1 MVHVRGIDL
10 CSRQLCRSLCLIM
23 LEKYWTIR
31 SKAQNGKIAAM
42 DESVFH
48 EFHQFVL
55 FTEAL
60 CTYALRVQ
68 EVNEIKLKP
77 TIHKF
82 ENSKRSCQCFLPFKQ
97 KRCPLKGTSFKFL
110 IKLICIRRSLM
121 CVHIYRLPEH
131 TISVDK
137 DNRGSSKKGLIQA
150 AGCCVGSEKG
160 WSCLSAS
167 SSNQKSLRVKFC
179 FSKK

>member
-1 MVHVRGIDL
+1 
-10 CSRQLCRSLCLIM
+10 M

-68 EVNEIKLKP
+68 P
-77 TIHKF
+77 
-82 ENSKRSCQCFLPFKQ
+82 
-97 KRCPLKGTSFKFL
+97 
-110 IKLICIRRSLM
+110 
-121 CVHIYRLPEH
+121 
-131 TISVDK
+131 
-137 DNRGSSKKGLIQA
+137 
-150 AGCCVGSEKG
+150 
-160 WSCLSAS
+160 
-167 SSNQKSLRVKFC
+167 
-179 FSKK
+179 

>member
-121 CVHIYRLPEH
+121 CVHIYRLPLPDSYALY
-131 TISVDK
+131 ISSGRDSFLPLV
-137 DNRGSSKKGLIQA
+137 NSLILINEPQSYIY
-150 AGCCVGSEKG
+150 GNVIQ
-160 WSCLSAS
+160 WS
-167 SSNQKSLRVKFC
+167 QTVKMFSL
-179 FSKK
+179 

>member
-1 MVHVRGIDL
+1 
-10 CSRQLCRSLCLIM
+10 M

-77 TIHKF
+77 TI
-82 ENSKRSCQCFLPFKQ
+82 
-97 KRCPLKGTSFKFL
+97 
-110 IKLICIRRSLM
+110 
-121 CVHIYRLPEH
+121 
-131 TISVDK
+131 
-137 DNRGSSKKGLIQA
+137 
-150 AGCCVGSEKG
+150 
-160 WSCLSAS
+160 
-167 SSNQKSLRVKFC
+167 QKSLRVKFC